1 MLIKYSFHFAFFITW
16 DLFTKF
22 LRTSHTYP
30 DNSIQFKF
38 SIVEIYITNSL
49 PIDCESGENT

>member
-1 MLIKYSFHFAFFITW
+1 MFIKYSFLFAFFITW

-30 DNSIQFKF
+30 DNSIQFK
-38 SIVEIYITNSL
+38 INIIEIYITNSL
-49 PIDCESGENT
+49 PIDYETGENT